1 MPPFN
6 ISQKLNNYQI
16 SARRSLGQNFIFD
29 ENILKKIAGFAGDLS
44 KGQILEIGSGPG
56 GLTQAILESGANKVV
71 TVEKDP
77 RFLPILS
84 DLKTAFPNKLT
95 VLIQDALKVDLR
107 SVVDSPL
114 KIIANLPY
122 QISTILLMKWLT
134 EDICVTN
141 CKSLTL
147 MFQKEVAERIIA
159 HPGSKERSRISL
171 KTELFTNAK
180 IVHNIPAACFIPKPK
195 IDSSLLHFEVL
206 AKPKYRFNPV
216 KLDQILRCAFNQK
229 RKMLKS
235 SLKALYPDVSNKLN
249 SVGIIETERPEAIE
263 LVKFCDLSLIN
274 E

>member
-6 ISQKLNNYQI
+6 IRQKLNNHQI

-29 ENILKKIAGFAGDLS
+29 ENILKKIVGFAGDLS

-56 GLTQAILESGANKVV
+56 GLTQAILESGASKLLA
-71 TVEKDP
+71 VEKDP
-77 RFLPILS
+77 RFFPILS
-84 DLKTAFPNKLT
+84 ELEKTFPNKLK

-107 SVVDSPL
+107 TIVDSPL

-134 EDICVTN
+134 EEICTTN

-159 HPGSKERSRISL
+159 RPGSKARSRISL

-180 IVHNIPAACFIPKPK
+180 IVFNIPATCFIPRPK
-195 IDSSLLHFEVL
+195 VDSSLLHFEVL
-206 AKPKYRFNPV
+206 SEPKYRFNPV
-216 KLDQILRCAFNQK
+216 KLDQILKYAFNQK

-235 SLKALYPDVSNKLN
+235 SLKALFSDVSNRLN
-249 SVGIIETERPEAIE
+249 SVGIIETERPEVVE
-263 LVKFCDLSLIN
+263 LVKFCDLSLID